1 MNVKGSIMSAKVNV
15 REMDARYRRYEWGC
29 GELVEGL
36 TADEINVCY
45 CDWSGFCHE
54 SIDSGNH
61 YRRISGGWTPWGVYD
76 RVERPF
82 AEGIECIRRGTRF
95 SELYNKHSRARC
107 SEGYTSFIFQPEVD
121 TEAQIREGVI
131 EMPNL
136 HPVLKDRLLYTLDI
150 ATGKKGGFYATPS
163 LWEETQNA
171 EGVFCDRIVELH
183 GDGASFD
190 PALIRAGIETS
201 PFLTEKARENLLYN
215 LGNFERKSA

>member
-1 MNVKGSIMSAKVNV
+1 MSKINV
-15 REMDARYRRYEWGC
+15 REMGARYRRYEWGC

-36 TADEINVCY
+36 TANEIDICY
-45 CDWSGFCHE
+45 CDWSPHFH
-54 SIDSGNH
+54 SAVN
-61 YRRISGGWTPWGVYD
+61 SGGHYHSISATWTQWGVYD

-82 AEGIECIRRGTRF
+82 VEGIESLRNGIPF
-95 SELYNKHSRARC
+95 LDYAQSKHRD
-107 SEGYTSFIFQPEVD
+107 GYKSFIFRPEVS
-121 TEAQIREGVI
+121 TAEQIRAGVI

-171 EGVFCDRIVELH
+171 DGVFCDRIMEI
-183 GDGASFD
+183 GRDGPSFD

-201 PFLTEKARENLLYN
+201 PFLTERARENLLYN